1 MGLELARMS
10 RDSGL
15 ALPSIDIRLR
25 ASICAPVRSRRME
38 NNPKLNPGGDGETI
52 EVTDARG
59 AQKTGYMRW
68 VLVISTALAVVAVV
82 IAWFVMRP

>member
-1 MGLELARMS
+1 MARQGGHETGAVS
-10 RDSGL
+10 RACINAD
-15 ALPSIDIRLR
+15 
-25 ASICAPVRSRRME
+25 ASNRGATRSRRME

-68 VLVISTALAVVAVV
+68 VLIISTGLAVVAVV
-82 IAWFVMRP
+82 IAWLVMRP